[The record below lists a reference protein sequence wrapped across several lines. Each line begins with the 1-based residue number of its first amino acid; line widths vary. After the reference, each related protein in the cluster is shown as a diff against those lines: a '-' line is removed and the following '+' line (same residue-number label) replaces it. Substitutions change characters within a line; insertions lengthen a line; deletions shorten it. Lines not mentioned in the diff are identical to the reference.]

1 MNRDLKAIKVS
12 VVKSVPKVS
21 KVKPVLLDHKEFRA
35 NKVYRD
41 LLVREALKVDRVSK
55 ERLVLW
61 VPEEHKDPLV
71 LKVFRANKVQLA
83 HRVNRDPKV
92 IRETQVML
100 ALLDPQV
107 MIMFLLMLINRKS
120 LI

>member
-1 MNRDLKAIKVS
+1 MS

-21 KVKPVLLDHKEFRA
+21 KVTEAFKVKPVLLDHKEFRA

-41 LLVREALKVDRVSK
+41 LLVREALKVNRVSK

-61 VPEEHKDPLV
+61 VPEENKDPLV

-100 ALLDPQV
+100 VLLDPQA